1 MTLQT
6 LLLDRGLD
14 TAIIVDDGYDSV
26 PLAQDMAIYEDA
38 WSNFFADI
46 GEDRQTLVEV
56 YPDFEKTTGPNL
68 QRSDEFVATVWGAK
82 DRIRPELWS
91 SLFGAYDQTK
101 SSDRTFLTN
110 LENALQ
116 ALGVKSIASGRT
128 IPPGGKDAKIIFAD
142 LFMGMAQ
149 EASNIE
155 LAIERLRQLLKDRDE
170 DPPIVVLM
178 SRSPLLEDKKSDV
191 RDKAKLL
198 GALFRVHRK
207 ADLLTGGTLERTL
220 QRLAMH
226 RPDAVR
232 VARFVYS
239 WEKGLSDASERFLLG
254 IRRLDLSDYAQIR
267 GVLLN
272 FEGQPLGSYLM
283 DVFDRVL
290 QHEIEG
296 DEPTIAA
303 AEELNKIEPNAYP
316 APNISGTADLQD
328 LVYRTIWQNPRRLR
342 VKATEAN
349 IPVSFGDVLIR
360 TSEPEKNPEAPTNDA
375 PDALIV
381 LTPAC
386 DLVRE
391 GGVKRILLVTGTLS
405 DLTAQAWSYED
416 EFIKTPIA
424 VLPNQNGSS
433 RVWVKWNSKDI
444 RTMLPAEISSLIGD
458 AGGYCVAL
466 RLRESNALELQQRI
480 LTSLGRVGLIAP
492 MPATFPVE
500 VEAYS
505 FGIDQKPARLS
516 LPVVESEGGVCYTG
530 RGKDGKENCRLVL
543 TEKAIDEI
551 VGVISGLDPAAVDQ
565 RATGTLNK
573 LKGLNSLAADLQLG
587 LRVPPSRKS
596 TFIELRSSI
605 VGDDGQTSEQTIGMI
620 ARNPQEIKVTSKH
633 SGFILVLRDVET
645 PQDVEEPIQAE
656 PAVEQS
662 GVVASKGAE

>member
-6 LLLDRGLD
+6 LLKDRGLD
-14 TAIIVDDGYDSV
+14 TAIIVDDGYDSI
-26 PLAQDMAIYEDA
+26 PLAHDMAVYEDA

-46 GEDRQTLVEV
+46 AEDRQTLVEV
-56 YPDFEKTTGPNL
+56 YPDFEKMTGPDL
-68 QRSDEFVATVWGAK
+68 QRSDEFVATIWGAR

-91 SLFGAYDQTK
+91 ALFGAYEQTR

-110 LENALQ
+110 LEAALQ
-116 ALGVKSIASGRT
+116 AIGVKPIASGRT

-149 EASNIE
+149 ETANIE
-155 LAIERLRQLLKDRDE
+155 LAIDRLRQLLKDRE
-170 DPPIVVLM
+170 NDPPVVVLM

-220 QRLAMH
+220 GRLAMH

-232 VARFVYS
+232 VARFVYG

-296 DEPTIAA
+296 NGPTIDA

-328 LVYRTIWQNPRRLR
+328 LVYRTIWQNPLRLR

-360 TSEPEKNPEAPTNDA
+360 TSDPVEQEGAPPIDA

-391 GGVKRILLVTGTLS
+391 GGVKRILLVAGALS

-416 EFIKTPIA
+416 EMIKTPIL
-424 VLPNQNGSS
+424 VLPTQNGSS
-433 RVWVKWNSKDI
+433 RKWVKWNPKDI
-444 RTMLPAEISSLIGD
+444 RTMLPAEISSLIGE
-458 AGGYCVAL
+458 AGNYRIVL

-480 LTSLGRVGLIAP
+480 LASLGRVGLIAP

-500 VEAYS
+500 IEAYS
-505 FGIDQKPARLS
+505 FGTDQKANRLS

-530 RGKDGKENCRLVL
+530 RDKDGKENCRLVL
-543 TEKAIDEI
+543 TEKAIDELL
-551 VGVISGLDPAAVDQ
+551 GAISGLDQAAVDQ
-565 RATGTLNK
+565 RATSTLNK
-573 LKGLNSLAADLQLG
+573 LKGPNSLAADFQLG
-587 LRVPPSRKS
+587 LKVPTSRKS
-596 TFIELRSSI
+596 AFIELKSSI
-605 VGDDGQTSEQTIGMI
+605 AGDDGQTSEQTIGMI
-620 ARNPQEIKVTSKH
+620 ARNPQEIKVAPKH
-633 SGFILVLRDVET
+633 CGFVLVLRDVSMQRDT
-645 PQDVEEPIQAE
+645 EEALQAE

-662 GVVASKGAE
+662 GAVASEGTE